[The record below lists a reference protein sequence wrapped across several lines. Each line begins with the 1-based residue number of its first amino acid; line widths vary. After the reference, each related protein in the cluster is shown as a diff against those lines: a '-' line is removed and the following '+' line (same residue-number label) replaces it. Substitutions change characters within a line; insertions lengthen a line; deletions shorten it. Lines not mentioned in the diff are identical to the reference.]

1 MDNLTSKIDGVGASV
16 RVEVLSWVSCE
27 RVEVLR
33 VVRLVVLWLVLG
45 LVVLVL
51 LRRVRLVRE
60 LRCLVVDLV
69 LGPEV
74 LREGLRGLVEEVGL
88 LRVDWGG
95 EPSLLGLVVLLRL
108 VGLLLVLG
116 LRLRLGADAGLVELP
131 QGSGSAGGL
140 AVVLRVLVDPGVLA
154 VLAVVLLAVG
164 EGVGGV
170 VIQGRG
176 RDHDAGSWK

>member
-95 EPSLLGLVVLLRL
+95 EPSWLGLVVLLL